1 MAQYGQRIQRSRK
14 PGARV
19 PSDTVYVGRSG
30 KGLGRWGNPFRV
42 AGPAAIALAG
52 CWHLDTWKA
61 RQWAAAKLFA
71 HWIAGRLTDMT
82 QPVQDAALAELRQQ
96 GSPLPPTLDQIR
108 AELTWHAGGDGRDLC
123 CWCSPFV
130 DCHADILRAVAI
142 GADPIIASGTSPL
155 WADNFRMTERN
166 REFARR
172 EIRENI
178 RRRGYVKGWTAW

>member
-1 MAQYGQRIQRSRK
+1 MAQYGRRIQRSRK

-19 PSDTVYVGRSG
+19 PADTVYVGRAG
-30 KGLGRWGNPFRV
+30 KGTGRWGNPFRV
-42 AGPAAIALAG
+42 AGPAAIALAN
-52 CWHLDTWKA
+52 CWRLETWKA
-61 RQWAAAKLFA
+61 RQWAATKLFA
-71 HWIAGRLTDMT
+71 HWIAGRL
-82 QPVQDAALAELRQQ
+82 PELAAPAYAAALEELKLQ
-96 GSPLPPTLDQIR
+96 GDPPPPALEQIR
-108 AELTWHAGGDGRDLC
+108 KDLTWSAGGDGRDLC

-142 GADPIIASGTSPL
+142 GADPVIASGTSPL
-155 WADNFRMTERN
+155 WADNFRLVERN